1 MVSASTGR
9 KYLLLALEPTWR
21 SRFLIPRDD
30 GPISSLPRAQTTNV
44 LAPRVLTH
52 CGTRHGRIGRP
63 ERSPQDFMTRC
74 NCQARHGIS
83 WAPQLLHTTR
93 LWLTSALD
101 GYPTLAFFCMRPC
114 YAFRS
119 AGMHRSRRYFV
130 RSPGHFAR
138 LTTVCFA
145 CRGLSATAAI
155 SIRGTSRRSASIGP
169 RDHRFRPVCTHAH
182 VTGFVPSIA
191 ASAAVKR
198 TWSFGHCEYDTS
210 HATVVHRDYTGPS
223 A

>member
-1 MVSASTGR
+1 M
-9 KYLLLALEPTWR
+9 LALEPTWR
-21 SRFLIPRDD
+21 SRLLVSLDD

-101 GYPTLAFFCMRPC
+101 GYPTLEFFCMRLC

-119 AGMHRSRRYFV
+119 AGMHRSRRYSV
-130 RSPGHFAR
+130 RSSRTTLRPGTLRDLPPCASR
-138 LTTVCFA
+138 
-145 CRGLSATAAI
+145 AAA
-155 SIRGTSRRSASIGP
+155 SPQLLQFRSGAHPAAQRRSALAIIASVQCARTRTSP
-169 RDHRFRPVCTHAH
+169 ASYHPSRRP
-182 VTGFVPSIA
+182 PL
-191 ASAAVKR
+191 
-198 TWSFGHCEYDTS
+198 
-210 HATVVHRDYTGPS
+210 
-223 A
+223 